1 MRPVCWPS
9 RMASAKAKYSSSSTK
24 SSRSSPRCSCSV
36 SASASLNASL
46 NASLSASPSGTV
58 CATLFSLQAP
68 SYSVPGERRA
78 PDAVRGLDNSLE
90 RYEVPQL
97 LVLLGTHHLQES
109 LDLRPGF
116 LAALAL

>member
-24 SSRSSPRCSCSV
+24 SSRSSPRCLCSG
-36 SASASLNASL
+36 SASASL

-58 CATLFSLQAP
+58 CITLFSLQAP

-90 RYEVPQL
+90 CYEVPQL
-97 LVLLGTHHLQES
+97 LVLLGAHHLQES

-116 LAALAL
+116 LTALAL